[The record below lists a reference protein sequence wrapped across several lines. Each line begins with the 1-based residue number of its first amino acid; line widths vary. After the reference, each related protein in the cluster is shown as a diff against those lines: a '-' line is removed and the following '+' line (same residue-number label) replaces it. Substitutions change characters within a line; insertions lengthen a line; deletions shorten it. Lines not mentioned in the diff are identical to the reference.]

1 MTRPTPHSGR
11 APLSAPPATRALPR
25 GTPGGANDFTASS
38 RLDKIAR
45 ETDADQLRQMRGHW
59 QSGDPIFGPPLSS
72 LEAEAIALRLAE
84 MARGRK

>member
-1 MTRPTPHSGR
+1 MTNGANV
-11 APLSAPPATRALPR
+11 APSAPPATRALPR
-25 GTPGGANDFTASS
+25 GTPGGANDFPASS

-59 QSGDPIFGPPLSS
+59 KSGDPIYGPPLTS

-84 MARGRK
+84 MMKEKPQRR